1 MTIATIIFL
10 GLSLVLILRLKFP
23 EHLTTFLFFFIG
35 IYLTQNFAVNCLDWI
50 IFKRAMPGG
59 YYHDDDFLRSFSYK
73 VYQAFI
79 GLLFAGLFGQ
89 SFQPTLQTLT
99 VAPELLKS
107 LFLMTLPASVL
118 LLLNFLF
125 ELTAEE
131 PDVRS
136 LVYRSELTKVYFSVI
151 FWYVLSL
158 TYANW
163 L

>member
-1 MTIATIIFL
+1 
-10 GLSLVLILRLKFP
+10 
-23 EHLTTFLFFFIG
+23 
-35 IYLTQNFAVNCLDWI
+35 
-50 IFKRAMPGG
+50 MPGG

-89 SFQPTLQTLT
+89 SFQPTLQSLT